1 MPPADIF
8 HYPPRQYATAAF
20 TLPPIPCTRQPV
32 SHPPSYLLEP
42 SPCDARGP
50 ESVHSLADAHL
61 KLWRACAETRLDR
74 VLQLVTSE
82 GAGLQALVARGPRL
96 TLAAASVMP
105 ARAPEPSARPTP
117 GDALSDAGVYG
128 PATVLAYR
136 APHCAPAAFPSE
148 PCKHPTIGKAA
159 DPSCAM
165 VDVELRSSPLD
176 QARAARDKAARRAA
190 FAAER
195 VAVAAALTHER
206 ARPEYAVVCR
216 APPKLRFAP
225 RLLNGRWWAD
235 ARALELTLCC
245 LGAAD
250 QARMSRASRAA
261 RAALGAPSA
270 SGWRARWNAVVR
282 DAAHAR
288 VELGTCEVVVGVM
301 LAAETTDQWAHHA
314 HVSVRD
320 HHDSLS
326 ALGFVSRRA
335 MVEHARDA
343 RVHVAEAKEAKAMR
357 DLELQAGM
365 QLQRNP
371 RWNVVSV

>member
-1 MPPADIF
+1 
-8 HYPPRQYATAAF
+8 
-20 TLPPIPCTRQPV
+20 
-32 SHPPSYLLEP
+32 
-42 SPCDARGP
+42 
-50 ESVHSLADAHL
+50 
-61 KLWRACAETRLDR
+61 
-74 VLQLVTSE
+74 
-82 GAGLQALVARGPRL
+82 
-96 TLAAASVMP
+96 
-105 ARAPEPSARPTP
+105 
-117 GDALSDAGVYG
+117 
-128 PATVLAYR
+128 
-136 APHCAPAAFPSE
+136 
-148 PCKHPTIGKAA
+148 
-159 DPSCAM
+159 
-165 VDVELRSSPLD
+165 
-176 QARAARDKAARRAA
+176 
-190 FAAER
+190 
-195 VAVAAALTHER
+195 
-206 ARPEYAVVCR
+206 
-216 APPKLRFAP
+216 
-225 RLLNGRWWAD
+225 
-235 ARALELTLCC
+235 
-245 LGAAD
+245 
-250 QARMSRASRAA
+250 MSRAARAA

-282 DAAHAR
+282 DAARAR